1 MPPMKPRTRW
11 LEQFTPQLARAF
23 RLRLALNAKLA
34 SHTQAEGAAVTIEH
48 DGRVLRSNIA
58 VKKLLAQIAHIG
70 ARFGKYQK
78 TATDRQA
85 DPIRRA
91 HASAA
96 ARASASVR
104 LTEAY

>member
-34 SHTQAEGAAVTIEH
+34 SHAQAEGAAVTIEH

-58 VKKLLAQIAHIG
+58 IKKLLAQIAHIG
-70 ARFGKYQK
+70 ARDGKYQK
-78 TATDRQA
+78 TATNRQA
-85 DPIRRA
+85 DPIRSRICR
-91 HASAA
+91 
-96 ARASASVR
+96 RASQR
-104 LTEAY
+104 LSEVY